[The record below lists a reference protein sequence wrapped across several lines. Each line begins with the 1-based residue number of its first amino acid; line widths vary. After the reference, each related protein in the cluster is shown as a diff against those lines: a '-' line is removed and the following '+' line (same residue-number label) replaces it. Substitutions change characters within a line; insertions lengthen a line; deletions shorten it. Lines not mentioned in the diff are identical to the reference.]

1 MLRADVVSKRGEN
14 KSAADERIFIKDGFR
29 SYRRTYHVNEA
40 YWGAGTG
47 AVLLGLVGWVSWKG
61 AHPDPTLFDMSAAL
75 QGDTAATGVD
85 VIVRDSSSRD
95 SSSRDSSSRDSSS
108 RDSSRG
114 PLPPGLASA
123 AFKEGKLGAYSSE
136 NLYVKINGRAGFFQS
151 FGVKSLH
158 SVTLEAT
165 PGSEA
170 GSASIDIELYDLG
183 ESQNAIGAYNGERPP
198 AVDSQVSEDS
208 TYHYDR
214 NAAFLARGPYYVRV
228 LGSDESAPVLAE
240 VRRLLSLFRSELAGA
255 ARPWAFAL
263 FVDQL
268 KLAPAQ
274 VTYVRKNAFSLG
286 FANDVFTATLS
297 AADSEQDT
305 QAFVAASADAS
316 SALGMAE
323 QYRQAFASSG
333 APAGQTPAG
342 VALYKDEFLGS
353 ISSASSMERWVVG
366 VIGAPDAAAAAQILE
381 RLKAGIQAM
390 PAEERARA
398 VPQAAPPE
406 NAAAAPSLGEAEG
419 AGAVTDDAVP
429 GRAAGAEGNTAGS
442 GSTHMQGDNDEY

>member
-14 KSAADERIFIKDGFR
+14 KSAGDERVFIKDGFR
-29 SYRRTYHVNEA
+29 SYRRTYRVNEA

-75 QGDTAATGVD
+75 QGDPASALEDARGDDAKGTGPKSNGAQSNGHKSNGS
-85 VIVRDSSSRD
+85 I
-95 SSSRDSSSRDSSS
+95 
-108 RDSSRG
+108 RG
-114 PLPPGLASA
+114 PLPVGLASA
-123 AFKEGKLGAYSSE
+123 AFKEGKLGAYSSDD
-136 NLYVKINGRAGFFQS
+136 LYVKINGRAGFFQS

-198 AVDSQVSEDS
+198 AVDSQISGDS

-228 LGSDESAPVLAE
+228 LGSDESPPVLAE
-240 VRRLLSLFRSELAGA
+240 VRRLLTRFQSELAGA

-305 QAFVAASADAS
+305 QAFVAASADTT
-316 SALGMAE
+316 SAQDMAE

-353 ISSASSMERWVVG
+353 ISSASSIERWVVG
-366 VIGAPDAAAAAQILE
+366 VVGAADTAAAAQILE
-381 RLKAGIQAM
+381 RLTAGISAM

-398 VPQAAPPE
+398 VPQAAAPE
-406 NAAAAPSLGEAEG
+406 DAAADPSVGEAER
-419 AGAVTDDAVP
+419 AGAVTDQAVP
-429 GRAAGAEGNTAGS
+429 TRAGTEGNTAGS
-442 GSTHMQGDNDEY
+442 GSSGYEGESDEY